1 MLVVCM
7 LSHPIIAQEG
17 HAKDTLENKSL
28 ISYLKEGEIGGHI
41 RNYFLMTENHNGND
55 YYANAIGGVLSYETK
70 SYKGFQLGVS
80 GIFTYKLFSSDLNK
94 PYNQTH
100 KSSRW
105 EQELFDVNHKDNF
118 KDLDRLEELYI
129 KYHWKNSY
137 IAYGKI
143 PVEYTPLLNKSDGR
157 MKPFAFQG
165 GWVHHKDEQFQ
176 ANVAWIHKVSPR
188 SMTEWFP
195 MGDVIGFADNGYLPN
210 GEKADYEETTHSQ
223 GLAIVHLGRKFKNIN
238 VNFWNFH
245 LDKFIN
251 TSWLQLEYS
260 KQHWQAGMIYSYQ
273 IPHPNQKE
281 LAYENRYIQP
291 SEKGQVASF
300 MLKYKTQASQ
310 IRVAYSKSFESGRY
324 LFPKELGRDQFYTSM
339 SRSRIEGLGG
349 VDVFAIG
356 YQHNWKHLFLNI
368 DATTT
373 HGAVTGDYEL
383 NKYNVDDYYQ
393 INTRLHYEFSNF
405 LKGLH
410 IELLYVW
417 KQNKN
422 EHSTQLVAQRSDY
435 NQINLITNFNF

>member
-1 MLVVCM
+1 MLMIFIFQHAV
-7 LSHPIIAQEG
+7 AQSDYPLRTS
-17 HAKDTLENKSL
+17 KDSTFASYVNK
-28 ISYLKEGEIGGHI
+28 GEVSGHI
-41 RNYFLMTENHNGND
+41 RNFFMATENRYGND
-55 YYANAIGGVLSYETK
+55 YHANAFGGVLSYETK

-80 GIFTYKLFSSDLNK
+80 GIFTYKMFSSDLNK
-94 PYNQTH
+94 PYDQTN

-137 IAYGKI
+137 VTYGKI

-165 GWVHHKDEQFQ
+165 GWLHHKNEKFQ
-176 ANVAWIHKVSPR
+176 ADVAWIHKVSPR

-195 MGDVIGFADNGYLPN
+195 MDEVIGLTDNGYLPN
-210 GEKADYEETTHSQ
+210 GEKAEYEETTHSQ
-223 GLAIVHLGRKFKNIN
+223 GLAIVHLGKEFKNLKF
-238 VNFWNFH
+238 NFWNFH

-273 IPHPNQKE
+273 IPNAYQENLP
-281 LAYENRYIQP
+281 YENRYVQP
-291 SEKGQVASF
+291 NENGQVASF
-300 MLKYKTQASQ
+300 MLKYNNGSSQ
-310 IRVAYSKSFESGRY
+310 FKAAYTKAFESGRY
-324 LFPKELGRDQFYTSM
+324 LFPKELGRDQFFTSM
-339 SRSRIEGLGG
+339 TRSRIEGLGG
-349 VDVFAIG
+349 VEVFAIG
-356 YQHNWKHLFLNI
+356 YQYNWQHLFLNV

-373 HGAVTGDYEL
+373 HGAAIDDYEL
-383 NKYNVDDYYQ
+383 NKYNIDDYYQ
-393 INTRLHYEFSNF
+393 INTRLHYEFTNF

-422 EHSTQLVAQRSDY
+422 EHNTQLVAQRSDY
-435 NQINLITNFNF
+435 SQINLITNFNF